1 MPNRGPKI
9 KPTIRALIRITARED
24 KRDRRVVALALQKL
38 IERLGEPVPGEETL
52 MRMISE
58 ERNKDP
64 NPEDQPW
71 HFGTLNDYPLS
82 PEGLKAVLEAY
93 WFADRHGATLTIRE
107 AKWIGRLCAVPKM
120 FPRLRDKDVI
130 PWLISWGCD
139 CADEE
144 VLSEASGDPFKM
156 FMPGDPLFSSAF
168 DSMSSEQWEMNAEYY
183 LDNPLERRSVTAMK
197 GYLRDRENK
206 AQVRYTRKMD
216 DRETDMQR
224 VMMRNSKLGKKLRNT
239 WKAAMKR
246 QSELDHE
253 REQREDKNHT
263 EGDWA
268 ALETVWEEFDRL
280 LESYKEAK

>member
-9 KPTIRALIRITARED
+9 KPTIKALIRITARED
-24 KRDRRVVALALQKL
+24 KRDRRVVALALQEL
-38 IERLGEPVPGEETL
+38 IERLGESVPGEDTL

-58 ERNKDP
+58 ERNKDS

-71 HFGTLNDYPLS
+71 HLGTLNDYPLS
-82 PEGLKAVLEAY
+82 PEGIRAVLEAY
-93 WFADRHGATLTIRE
+93 WYADRNGTTLTIRE

-130 PWLISWGCD
+130 PWLISWGCGS
-139 CADEE
+139 ADEE

-156 FMPGDPLFSSAF
+156 FMPGDPLFYDDF
-168 DSMSSEQWEMNAEYY
+168 DSMSSEQWEMNAAYF
-183 LDNPLERRSVTAMK
+183 LRNPLERRGVTAMK
-197 GYLRDRENK
+197 GYLRDREQK
-206 AQVRYTRKMD
+206 AQVLYARKMD
-216 DRETDMQR
+216 DRETGMQR
-224 VMMRNSKLGKKLRNT
+224 VMMRNRKLGKKLRNT
-239 WKAAMKR
+239 WKAAMER

-253 REQREDKNHT
+253 RDQREDKNHT

-268 ALETVWEEFDRL
+268 ALESVWEEFDRL